1 MIRDIGLDV
10 EAGIIGSERGARSRG
25 RSGEESTR
33 TRAAG
38 RSPPPSAS
46 PKHRDT
52 DQMSSN
58 GRPAAAAAHRSEAV
72 FEKDVNPGGVE
83 PRRVDIERIRLVQPV
98 ACTVLLLP
106 DGCGPMTVI
115 ARTWEAGESH
125 RCGLYPACMCQAAG
139 GPAVSAGDQVS
150 RSAGRICLVAVEG
163 HLPDREARILRLR
176 PEDVRRY
183 C

>member
-1 MIRDIGLDV
+1 
-10 EAGIIGSERGARSRG
+10 
-25 RSGEESTR
+25 
-33 TRAAG
+33 
-38 RSPPPSAS
+38 
-46 PKHRDT
+46 
-52 DQMSSN
+52 MSSN
-58 GRPAAAAAHRSEAV
+58 GRPAAAAHRSEAV
-72 FEKDVNPGGVE
+72 FEKDVDPGGVE

-125 RCGLYPACMCQAAG
+125 RCGLYPACMCQAVG
-139 GPAVSAGDQVS
+139 GSAETAGDQVRRDGYGKNS
-150 RSAGRICLVAVEG
+150 SSAGRICLVAVEG

-176 PEDVRRY
+176 PEDIRRY